1 MPSKDGSASK
11 AGNRWERCCHLVSW
25 TYRQSVK
32 ATSSARRRACPE
44 ELDVVSIGKGWN
56 TMRTYL
62 ACAVV
67 CGLSAG
73 VLPAHAQMQPVRV
86 GIASVISDVS
96 IFIAEKKGY
105 FADEGLT
112 ITITPFTSGANM
124 VAPLGAGQLDAGGG
138 SASAGFYNA
147 VARGIKMR
155 IVADKASSLPG
166 YPVNRLVVL
175 KSHVDNGRF
184 KTLADLKGMKI
195 GMNAPGVSAQVG
207 LDAAL
212 QRGGLTRTDINTT
225 DMPMPDYVPALLN
238 KAIDGAMAT
247 EPHGTLSVRN
257 GSAVAVIG
265 DDELI
270 PGHQIA
276 NLLYSDDFATKRPDD
291 ARKFMKAYL
300 RALRFYNGALK
311 DGRLAGANANE
322 VIGILLQ
329 TSPIKDA
336 AILGIIIP
344 NGSDPNGFINVP
356 SLKLDFDNYR
366 AAELIKGNV
375 TVEQVID
382 RSFVDWAVKQ
392 LGPAGN

>member
-1 MPSKDGSASK
+1 MKTFLVCAIVGTLG
-11 AGNRWERCCHLVSW
+11 AG
-25 TYRQSVK
+25 
-32 ATSSARRRACPE
+32 
-44 ELDVVSIGKGWN
+44 
-56 TMRTYL
+56 M
-62 ACAVV
+62 
-67 CGLSAG
+67 LSAHG
-73 VLPAHAQMQPVRV
+73 AESQPVRV
-86 GIASVISDVS
+86 CIASVISDVA
-96 IFIAEKKGY
+96 IFIADKKGY
-105 FADEGLT
+105 FRDEGLT
-112 ITITPFTSGANM
+112 VTITPFTSGANM

-138 SASAGFYNA
+138 SAAAGFYNA

-175 KSHVDNGRF
+175 KSHIDSGRF

-207 LDAAL
+207 LDEAL
-212 QRGGLTRTDINTT
+212 RRGGLTRADIDTT

-238 KAIDGAMAT
+238 KAVDGAMAT
-247 EPHGTLSVRN
+247 EPHGTLAVRN

-311 DGRLAGANANE
+311 DGHLAGSNADE
-322 VIGILLQ
+322 VIGILTQ
-329 TSPIKDA
+329 TTPIKDA
-336 AILGIIIP
+336 GILRIIIP

-356 SLKLDFDNYR
+356 SLKIDFDNYR
-366 AAELIKGNV
+366 AAGLIKGEV

-382 RSFVDWAVKQ
+382 RSFVDWAVKE
-392 LGPAGN
+392 LGPYKSASK